1 MKGSQL
7 FVISLVLVLG
17 LGLALAEDNSTD
29 NETETNETE
38 DDFECVVD
46 ADCEVGEICVNG
58 ECEEDEVE
66 EDENESEVED
76 EDENETKEKRG
87 LGHIIRGRVKAG
99 VYTSESGEQ
108 IRVREMAQ
116 NRMALSFGD
125 DEVEVETELEVEEE
139 TENGT
144 TKLRVKLNNGRNAEV
159 KIMPNAA
166 SEKALERLRL
176 KTCSEENNCT
186 IELKEVGK
194 LGGNESRLGY
204 EVQIERHSRV
214 LGIFKAKMKVRTQ
227 VDAENG
233 EIIKVNKPWW
243 AFIATEPAE
252 E

>member
-1 MKGSQL
+1 MEGKQL
-7 FVISLVLVLG
+7 FVISLVLLLSLG
-17 LGLALAEDNSTD
+17 LVLAEDNSTD

-38 DDFECVVD
+38 DEFECVVD

-66 EDENESEVED
+66 DE
-76 EDENETKEKRG
+76 EDENETENGNKNKTKGNRG
-87 LGHIIRGRVKAG
+87 LGQIIRGSVKAG

-108 IRVREMAQ
+108 IRVRELAQ
-116 NRMALSFGD
+116 NRVALLFGGD
-125 DEVEVETELEVEEE
+125 DVEVETELEVEEE

-144 TKLRVKLNNGRNAEV
+144 TKLKVKLNNGRKAEV
-159 KIMPNAA
+159 KIMPGVA

-176 KTCSEENNCT
+176 KVCSEENNCT

-194 LGGNESRLGY
+194 LGGNESKLGY
-204 EVQIERHSRV
+204 EIQIERHSRI
-214 LGIFKAKMKVRTQ
+214 LGIFGAKMKIKTQ

-233 EIIKVNKPWW
+233 EIVKVNKPWW